1 MINPKLLSTIPHLL
15 LDFDD
20 FNFDKPEQV
29 YQTASISEDVETL
42 VDSGMEVETAT
53 ALGMEL
59 YVEDQGVAPSQV

>member
-1 MINPKLLSTIPHLL
+1 MVSYDDTIEEESP

-59 YVEDQGVAPSQV
+59 DVEDQGVAPSQV